1 MIMAYKFKK
10 KLFGF
15 MDMLRF
21 SATVP
26 KRREIFAHTPAEALP
41 RDYAVNATARLLHP
55 GSMTVR
61 VDKIIEH
68 APDLKTFVFVPDGKH
83 TLRLAPFRA
92 GQYIT
97 ITAEIGSSRVTRAY
111 TLASSPLDAL
121 EGNFYMVTVKA
132 AGILSD
138 YLCGAVKVGDELLI
152 GEPSGDF
159 CYEPLRDRKQVV
171 AVAGGCGIT
180 SLLSMAKAAAE
191 GTEDYNMTLFYCAS
205 HEYEFLFRDEL
216 DAMAADGKIKV
227 VYVLEHGELPGC
239 ASGLLTAD
247 IVRENVTGEFT
258 LFMCGS
264 DSMYAYVRKELS
276 GFGLRAKDVRVSPN
290 GIGDRK
296 DGADRVYALTVRMR
310 DKTFTVPCRGSET
323 VLTAME
329 RAGIHA
335 PAKCRAG
342 GCGFC
347 RSKLLSG
354 EYTAA
359 EGRDKRRLA
368 DFAFGW
374 VHPCCIYPESDMTLE
389 VPQG

>member
-1 MIMAYKFKK
+1 MAYKFKK
-10 KLFGF
+10 RLFGF

-21 SATVP
+21 SETVP
-26 KRREIFAHTPAEALP
+26 KRREIFARASASALP
-41 RDYAVNATARLLHP
+41 RDYSVNETARILHP
-55 GSMTVR
+55 GGMTVR
-61 VDKIIEH
+61 VDRIIEH
-68 APDLKTFVFVPDGKH
+68 APDLKTFVLVPDGRH
-83 TLRLAPFRA
+83 TERLAPFRA

-97 ITAEIGSSRVTRAY
+97 ITADIGVSRVTRAY

-121 EGNFYMVTVKA
+121 EGGFYMVTVKA

-138 YLCGAVKVGDELLI
+138 YLCGSVKVGDELLI

-159 CYEPLRDRKQVV
+159 CYEPLRDGKQIV

-191 GTEDYNMTLFYCAS
+191 GTEDYSMTLFYCAA

-227 VYVLEHGELPGC
+227 VYVLEHGELSGC
-239 ASGLLTAD
+239 AKGLLTAGL
-247 IVRENVTGEFT
+247 VREHVEGEFT

-264 DSMYAYVRKELS
+264 DGMYAYVKNELAD
-276 GFGLRAKDVRVSPN
+276 FGLRPKDVRVSPN
-290 GIGDRK
+290 GLGDRK
-296 DGADRVYALTVRMR
+296 EGADGKYVLTVKMR
-310 DKTFTVPCRGSET
+310 DKTFTVPCRGNET

-359 EGRDKRRLA
+359 EGRDRRRAA
-368 DFAFGW
+368 DFKFGW